1 MLVAQLKT
9 QSPNSKQRLRKPP
22 SSGILILGWALGI
35 LSSACLADNPVKTAQ
50 SQHTAIHSLSVN
62 DSSPKLQSTRWW
74 TIARQQQL
82 DPYILYAVAL
92 VESGNNDDHATITPW
107 PWAINK
113 SGKPIISVS
122 KQDAERV
129 LAKSLAEG
137 NRKVD
142 VGMMQV
148 NLYWHGHKVDKP
160 EQLLNPVT
168 NLEIGAKVLA
178 EAIQSSPN
186 NLELGIGRYHSWQN
200 AQAAVQYGQR
210 VIALANQIRTLI

>member
-1 MLVAQLKT
+1 MLDSQRIT
-9 QSPNSKQRLRKPP
+9 QGLLSKQTLKKPP
-22 SSGILILGWALGI
+22 IGGMLIFGWALGI
-35 LSSACLADNPVKTAQ
+35 LSTVCLADDSVKAPK
-50 SQHTAIHSLSVN
+50 SPHTAIPSLSAN
-62 DSSPKLQSTRWW
+62 DSSPKLQNTQWW
-74 TIARQQQL
+74 RIARQRQI

-92 VESGNNDDHATITPW
+92 VESANSDDHTTITPW

-113 SGKPIISVS
+113 AGKSIISAS
-122 KQDAERV
+122 KQDAQRV
-129 LAKSLAEG
+129 LAKTIAEG
-137 NRKVD
+137 NRHID
-142 VGMMQV
+142 VGMMQI
-148 NLYWHGHKVDKP
+148 NLYWHGHKVAKP